1 MLTCDK
7 GMIITKSFYFKNKDK
22 DNNFYFKKNY
32 AYYQNICNKIFKRWK
47 MLCVNEDHD
56 KELGEEN
63 IRLKSVQN
71 IMDCQYLCTNHYVK
85 YGYYCQIYKINIW
98 IIISNALS

>member
-32 AYYQNICNKIFKRWK
+32 AYYQNICNKIFKR
-47 MLCVNEDHD
+47 
-56 KELGEEN
+56 
-63 IRLKSVQN
+63 
-71 IMDCQYLCTNHYVK
+71 
-85 YGYYCQIYKINIW
+85 
-98 IIISNALS
+98 